1 MDTERVD
8 DDIAWVGEQLA
19 EICPGA
25 SVVEVGA
32 HPAGW
37 SRLPANARLWRAGGV
52 VAKLH
57 SADASHEHLSARLAV
72 AADPRA
78 AGILLAPLE
87 PAARKAPS
95 GRLLTL
101 WPRVEPVDPTA
112 DPLPWDALGDTVARL
127 HSLPVEGHLPAADP
141 RARARRAVAQ
151 VPDPTQRALLEQVLA
166 GVPDDVPASIVV
178 HGDLH
183 LGQLGQVGQRGQ
195 PGHLGTHATNGS
207 QPGQWLLL
215 DIDDLGRGHPVADLA
230 RPAALWAVGLL
241 ADEDWTRL
249 LAAYRRR
256 SPGLLPPDEHLWEHL
271 DPPARMA
278 LVILTAQAL
287 RHEEDAEI
295 IRRLLSACT
304 RITQTHA
311 PDLGP

>member
-1 MDTERVD
+1 M
-8 DDIAWVGEQLA
+8 
-19 EICPGA
+19 
-25 SVVEVGA
+25 
-32 HPAGW
+32 
-37 SRLPANARLWRAGGV
+37 
-52 VAKLH
+52 
-57 SADASHEHLSARLAV
+57 
-72 AADPRA
+72 
-78 AGILLAPLE
+78 
-87 PAARKAPS
+87 
-95 GRLLTL
+95 
-101 WPRVEPVDPTA
+101 
-112 DPLPWDALGDTVARL
+112 
-127 HSLPVEGHLPAADP
+127 
-141 RARARRAVAQ
+141 AQ

-256 SPGLLPPDEHLWEHL
+256 SHVLLPPDEHLWEHL
-271 DPPARMA
+271 DAPARTA

-311 PDLGP
+311 TDLGP